1 MIFGRGNKATPTL
14 SLVLTRDA
22 GTAEFSGISTLA
34 ARLTKR
40 VGPLFTAALER
51 IADSATLIGADERN
65 ENLRRENS
73 NLRAILAKTQAELT
87 CALHREQRSRFLAL
101 HDDLTALPNRRFFLE
116 RLGNALE
123 SLDAVPANVAVIYLD
138 LDGFKALNDTYGHAN
153 GDALLGLI
161 ATRLAHALR
170 TEDLVS
176 RIGGDEFA
184 CLITGVSSRERLQHI
199 ALTLFEAVSA
209 PFKIGALALNVRPS
223 IGVAMCPLDGTTVEA
238 LMQAADAAMYGA
250 KRTRSSFSFSSRPYA
265 LPH

>member
-1 MIFGRGNKATPTL
+1 M

-22 GTAEFSGISTLA
+22 GTAEFPGINTLA
-34 ARLTKR
+34 AKLTKR

-51 IADSATLIGADERN
+51 IADSATLIGADDKN
-65 ENLRRENS
+65 ENLRRENA
-73 NLRAILAKTQAELT
+73 NLRAMLAKTQAELT

-101 HDDLTALPNRRFFLE
+101 HDDLTALPNRRCFLE
-116 RLGNALE
+116 RLGNALQT
-123 SLDAVPANVAVIYLD
+123 LDAVPANVAVIYLD

-170 TEDLVS
+170 AEDLVS

-199 ALTLFEAVSA
+199 ALTLFEVVSA
-209 PFKIGALALNVRPS
+209 PCKIGALALNVRPS
-223 IGVAMCPLDGTTVEA
+223 IGVAMCPMDGRTAEG

-250 KRTRSSFSFSSRPYA
+250 KRNRSSFSFSSRPYA